1 MLGSALGADTFYNVV
16 HLSGGEAFG
25 QVDVRYQVFVQAV
38 GVLADFAIEVAVSL
52 FFVAVSMVVADAVF
66 VWAAA
71 VVYTVYQVV
80 LVKEHEGAEDDRL
93 VDAVELSFQR
103 AQAECVTVT
112 GNGFIDEQSG
122 RGGTNASRL

>member
-16 HLSGGEAFG
+16 HLSGSEAFG

-38 GVLADFAIEVAVSL
+38 GVLADFAIEVAMGL
-52 FFVAVSMVVADAVF
+52 FFVAVSVVVADAVF

-93 VDAVELSFQR
+93 VDAVELPFQR
-103 AQAECVTVT
+103 AQAERVTVS

-122 RGGTNASRL
+122 RGGADASRL

>member
-38 GVLADFAIEVAVSL
+38 GVLADFTIEVAVGL

-80 LVKEHEGAEDDRL
+80 LVKEHEGTEDDRL

-122 RGGTNASRL
+122 RGGTNAGWF

>member
-38 GVLADFAIEVAVSL
+38 GVLADFTIEVAVGL

-122 RGGTNASRL
+122 RGGTNAGWF

>member
-25 QVDVRYQVFVQAV
+25 QFDVRYQVFVQAV
-38 GVLADFAIEVAVSL
+38 GVLAGFTIEVAVSL
-52 FFVAVSMVVADAVF
+52 FFVAVSVVVADAVF

-93 VDAVELSFQR
+93 VDAIKLPFQR
-103 AQAECVTVT
+103 TQAECITVS

-122 RGGTNASRL
+122 RGGADAGRL

>member
-38 GVLADFAIEVAVSL
+38 GALADFTIEVAVGL
-52 FFVAVSMVVADAVF
+52 FFVAVSVVVADAVF
-66 VWAAA
+66 VWAAT

>member
-1 MLGSALGADTFYNVV
+1 MLGSALGADTLYDVV
-16 HLSGGEAFG
+16 HLSGNEAFG

-38 GVLADFAIEVAVSL
+38 GILADFTIEVAVGL
-52 FFVAVSMVVADAVF
+52 FFVAVSVVVTDAVF

-93 VDAVELSFQR
+93 VDAVELPFQR

-122 RGGTNASRL
+122 RGGTDAGRL

>member
-38 GVLADFAIEVAVSL
+38 GVLADFTIEVAVGL
-52 FFVAVSMVVADAVF
+52 FFVAVSVVVADAVF
-66 VWAAA
+66 VWAAT

>member
-1 MLGSALGADTFYNVV
+1 MLGSALGADTLYDVV
-16 HLSGGEAFG
+16 DFSGGEALG

-38 GVLADFAIEVAVSL
+38 GVLADFTIEVAVGL
-52 FFVAVSMVVADAVF
+52 FFVAVSVVVADAVF

-93 VDAVELSFQR
+93 VDAVELPFQR

-122 RGGTNASRL
+122 RGGTNAGWF

>member
-38 GVLADFAIEVAVSL
+38 GVLADFTIEVAVGL

-80 LVKEHEGAEDDRL
+80 LVKEHEGTEDDRL

-122 RGGTNASRL
+122 RGGTNAGRF